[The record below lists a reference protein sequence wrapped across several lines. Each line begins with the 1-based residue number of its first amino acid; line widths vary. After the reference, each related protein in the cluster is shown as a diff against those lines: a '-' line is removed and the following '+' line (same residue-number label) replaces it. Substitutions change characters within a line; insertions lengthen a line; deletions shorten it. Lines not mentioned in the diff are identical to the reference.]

1 MLSANHGKTFDTNIS
16 ILALT
21 KTQTVFDAKEQI
33 GLGSEKQFWAKFTAH
48 SQTQTS
54 SSCKATQP
62 QLQVVCDLGLIQNKW
77 KLNAHRF

>member
-1 MLSANHGKTFDTNIS
+1 MLSANHGEAFHGNIP

-21 KTQTVFDAKEQI
+21 KTQTIFDAKEQI
-33 GLGSEKQFWAKFTAH
+33 GLAFEKQFRAKFTSN
-48 SQTQTS
+48 SQTLTS